1 MRAAH
6 LLPIRD
12 GPPAAAV
19 GAHGCELA
27 ARFGSTATGPARRVI
42 HAGSIQLSGCS
53 ACQTRL
59 GGTGG
64 CR

>member
-1 MRAAH
+1 VSAAH
-6 LLPIRD
+6 LLPIRG
-12 GPPAAAV
+12 GPLAASV

-27 ARFGSTATGPARRVI
+27 ARSGSTPTGSARRVI

-53 ACQTRL
+53 ACQKRL
-59 GGTGG
+59 GATGG